1 VLADLGWID
10 LTMLVVLALSVVAG
24 MLRGLVSEVMSL
36 AGWVV
41 AWLLAQAWALDVAA
55 ALHIG
60 VPGGQ
65 LARLAGLA
73 ITFVATLL
81 AWRVLT
87 WLLQQVIHATPLAPL
102 DRLLGACFGVVRGGL
117 ILLVAVVMLGLTP
130 MARQASW
137 QVSTGVRWL
146 TGAQAVLAPWLPG
159 DWRPAPSAAPEPA
172 PGASSPGSAPG

>member
-1 VLADLGWID
+1 MLADLGWID
-10 LTMLVVLALSVVAG
+10 LTMLAVLALSVVAG

-41 AWLLAQAWALDVAA
+41 AWLLSQAWALDVAL

-60 VPGGQ
+60 EPGGQ
-65 LARLAGLA
+65 IARLSGLV

-102 DRLLGACFGVVRGGL
+102 DRLLGAVFGVLRGGL
-117 ILLVAVVMLGLTP
+117 ILLVAVMMLGLTP
-130 MARQASW
+130 LARQPSW
-137 QVSTGVRWL
+137 QASDGVRWL
-146 TGAQAVLAPWLPG
+146 TAAQAVLAPWLPG
-159 DWRPAPSAAPEPA
+159 DWRPP
-172 PGASSPGSAPG
+172 PGTESESGVSTPG

>member
-1 VLADLGWID
+1 MLADLGWID
-10 LTMLVVLALSVVAG
+10 LAMLAVLALSVIAG

-41 AWLLAQAWALDVAA
+41 AWLLSQAWALDVAL

-60 VPGGQ
+60 EPGGQ
-65 LARLAGLA
+65 VARLSGLV

-102 DRLLGACFGVVRGGL
+102 DRLLGAAFGVLRGGL
-117 ILLVAVVMLGLTP
+117 ILLVAVMMLGLTP
-130 MARQASW
+130 MARQPSW
-137 QVSTGVRWL
+137 QMSAGVRWL
-146 TGAQAVLAPWLPG
+146 TAAQALLAPWLPG
-159 DWRPAPSAAPEPA
+159 DWRPLPSAAPEPE
-172 PGASSPGSAPG
+172 SSPSAPG

>member
-1 VLADLGWID
+1 MLADLGWID
-10 LTMLVVLALSVVAG
+10 LAMLAVLALSVVAG

-41 AWLLAQAWALDVAA
+41 AWLLSQAWALDVAA

-60 VPGGQ
+60 EPGGQ
-65 LARLAGLA
+65 IARLSGLV

-102 DRLLGACFGVVRGGL
+102 DRLLGAAFGVLRGGL
-117 ILLVAVVMLGLTP
+117 ILLVLVMMLGLTP
-130 MARQASW
+130 MARQPSW
-137 QVSTGVRWL
+137 QVSDGVRWL
-146 TGAQAVLAPWLPG
+146 TAAQAVLAPWLPG
-159 DWRPAPSAAPEPA
+159 DWRPLPAALPEPGAEAPS
-172 PGASSPGSAPG
+172 

>member
-10 LTMLVVLALSVVAG
+10 LTMLAVLALSVVAG
-24 MLRGLVSEVMSL
+24 TLRGLVSEVMSL
-36 AGWVV
+36 AGWMV

-60 VPGGQ
+60 APGGQ
-65 LARLAGLA
+65 LARLAGLV

-102 DRLLGACFGVVRGGL
+102 DRLLGACFGAVRGGV

-130 MARQASW
+130 LARQASW

-159 DWRPAPSAAPEPA
+159 DWRPLPGAVPA
-172 PGASSPGSAPG
+172 SEPGASSPGSAPG

>member
-10 LTMLVVLALSVVAG
+10 LTMLAVLALSVVAG
-24 MLRGLVSEVMSL
+24 TLRGLVSEVMSL
-36 AGWVV
+36 AGWMV

-60 VPGGQ
+60 APGGQ
-65 LARLAGLA
+65 LARLAGLV

-102 DRLLGACFGVVRGGL
+102 DRLLGACFGAVRGGV

-130 MARQASW
+130 LARQASW

-159 DWRPAPSAAPEPA
+159 DWRPLPGAVPAPE

>member
-1 VLADLGWID
+1 MFADLGWID
-10 LTMLVVLALSVVAG
+10 LAMLAVLALSVVAG

-41 AWLLAQAWALDVAA
+41 AWLLSQAWALDVAA

-60 VPGGQ
+60 EPGGQ
-65 LARLAGLA
+65 IARLSGLV

-102 DRLLGACFGVVRGGL
+102 DRLLGAAFGVLRGGL
-117 ILLVAVVMLGLTP
+117 ILLVAVMMLGLTP
-130 MARQASW
+130 MARQPSW
-137 QVSTGVRWL
+137 QMSAGVRWL
-146 TGAQAVLAPWLPG
+146 TAAQALLAPWLPG
-159 DWRPAPSAAPEPA
+159 DWRPLPSAAPEPESSPLA
-172 PGASSPGSAPG
+172 PG

>member
-1 VLADLGWID
+1 
-10 LTMLVVLALSVVAG
+10 

-41 AWLLAQAWALDVAA
+41 AWLLSQAWALDVAA

-60 VPGGQ
+60 EPGGQ
-65 LARLAGLA
+65 IARLSGLV

-102 DRLLGACFGVVRGGL
+102 DRLLGAAFGVLRGGL
-117 ILLVAVVMLGLTP
+117 ILLVAVMMLGLTP
-130 MARQASW
+130 MARQPSW
-137 QVSTGVRWL
+137 QAATGGHCPVQHPSRNRTPRHQAEL
-146 TGAQAVLAPWLPG
+146 QRIHARHAIHAAQTGMT
-159 DWRPAPSAAPEPA
+159 APSGPVSVGNFLKRWSERCV
-172 PGASSPGSAPG
+172 ASSV

>member
-1 VLADLGWID
+1 MLADLGWID
-10 LTMLVVLALSVVAG
+10 LTMLAVLALSVVAG

-41 AWLLAQAWALDVAA
+41 AWLLSQAWALDVAA

-60 VPGGQ
+60 EPGGQ
-65 LARLAGLA
+65 VARLSGLV
-73 ITFVATLL
+73 ITFVVTLL

-102 DRLLGACFGVVRGGL
+102 DRLLGAAFGALRGVL
-117 ILLVAVVMLGLTP
+117 ILLVAVMMLGLTP

-137 QVSTGVRWL
+137 QESGGVRWL
-146 TGAQAVLAPWLPG
+146 TAAQAALAPWLPG
-159 DWRPAPSAAPEPA
+159 DWRPVPGRATEPA
-172 PGASSPGSAPG
+172 ASAPG

>member
-1 VLADLGWID
+1 MFADLGWID
-10 LTMLVVLALSVVAG
+10 LAMLAVLALSVVAG

-41 AWLLAQAWALDVAA
+41 AWLLSQAWALYVAA

-60 VPGGQ
+60 EPGGQ
-65 LARLAGLA
+65 IARLSGLV

-102 DRLLGACFGVVRGGL
+102 DRLLGAAFGVLRGGL
-117 ILLVAVVMLGLTP
+117 ILLVAVMMLGLTP
-130 MARQASW
+130 MARQPSW
-137 QVSTGVRWL
+137 QMSAGVRWL
-146 TGAQAVLAPWLPG
+146 TAAQALLAPWLPG
-159 DWRPAPSAAPEPA
+159 DWRPLPSAAPEPESSPLA
-172 PGASSPGSAPG
+172 PG